1 MSSLEPVSKTRFVA
15 PPPPLQRYLTTY
27 YFTDIESPDGTEIS
41 DLMLPQWASIRY
53 IYRGSVKMTVP
64 DHKSQDSPL
73 AAMTGPTSLAAPISA
88 KSANIAAF
96 GLSPLGWYKFVG
108 QPASRW
114 ANKVVD
120 VESTHQFNLF
130 AQIWD
135 AIRNLDTEADMV
147 DACNR
152 TLLEALQPV
161 DPEEER
167 IEAAHLALTDP
178 AIDSVGALS
187 ERLDMDAK
195 QLSRFSN
202 RVFGFLPKLLLR
214 RQRFVRTLG
223 QALLDPSQSWSE
235 CVDLNY
241 YDQAHFNRDFKRFMG
256 LTPRQYMAQPHPI
269 LGIGATERTK
279 ALGQPLQAMDRP
291 EDPDSNDNC
300 NAA

>member
-1 MSSLEPVSKTRFVA
+1 MQPLEPVSKTRFVL

-27 YFTDIESPDGTEIS
+27 YFSEIESLDGTAVS
-41 DLMLPQWASIRY
+41 DMLLPQWASIRF
-53 IYRGSVKMTVP
+53 IYQGSVNMTVP
-64 DHKSQDSPL
+64 DHKPQPSPL
-73 AAMTGPTSLAAPISA
+73 AAMTGPTSLASPISS
-88 KSANIAAF
+88 KSAKIAAF
-96 GLSPLGWYKFVG
+96 GLLPLGWHKFVG

-114 ANKVVD
+114 ANKVID
-120 VESTHQFNLF
+120 VETTHKFDLF

-135 AIRNLDTEADMV
+135 AIRNLETEAEMIDTFNHM
-147 DACNR
+147 
-152 TLLEALQPV
+152 LLEALEPS
-161 DPEEER
+161 DAEDDR

-178 AIDSVGALS
+178 AIDSVGALC
-187 ERLDMDAK
+187 ERLDMDTK

-223 QALLDPSQSWSE
+223 QALMNPDQSWSE

-269 LGIGATERTK
+269 FGIGATERTK
-279 ALGQPLQAMDRP
+279 ALGRPLQAMDRP
-291 EDPDSNDNC
+291 IDPNGEDNS

>member
-1 MSSLEPVSKTRFVA
+1 MQPLEPVSKTRFVL

-27 YFTDIESPDGTEIS
+27 YFTDIESPDGSEIS

-53 IYRGSVKMTVP
+53 IYRGSVKMTIP
-64 DHKSQDSPL
+64 DQKPQDSPL

-88 KSANIAAF
+88 KKANIAAF
-96 GLSPLGWYKFVG
+96 GLLPLGWYKFVS

-120 VESTHQFNLF
+120 VKTAHKFELF
-130 AQIWD
+130 EQIWD
-135 AIRNLDTEADMV
+135 AIRNLDSEAEMV
-147 DACNR
+147 DASNHI
-152 TLLEALQPV
+152 LLEALQPV

-178 AIDSVGALS
+178 AIDSVAALS
-187 ERLDMDAK
+187 ERLDMDTK

-223 QALLDPSQSWSE
+223 QALMNPTQSWSE

-269 LGIGATERTK
+269 LGIGAMERTK
-279 ALGQPLQAMDRP
+279 ALGRPLQAMDRP
-291 EDPDSNDNC
+291 LDPNGSDNS

>member
-1 MSSLEPVSKTRFVA
+1 MQPLEPVSKTRFIL

-27 YFTDIESPDGTEIS
+27 YFTEIDSQNGSEIS
-41 DLMLPQWASIRY
+41 DQLLPQWASMRY
-53 IYRGSVKMTVP
+53 IYRGSVNMTVP
-64 DHKSQDSPL
+64 PHKPQPSPL
-73 AAMTGPTSLAAPISA
+73 AAMTGPTSLAGPISS
-88 KSANIAAF
+88 KSARIAAF
-96 GLSPLGWYKFVG
+96 GLLPLGWYKFVG

-114 ANKVVD
+114 ANKVID
-120 VESTHQFNLF
+120 VETAHKFDLF
-130 AQIWD
+130 AQICA
-135 AIRNLDTEADMV
+135 AIRNLETEAEMV
-147 DACNR
+147 DTFNHM
-152 TLLEALQPV
+152 LLEALQPS
-161 DPEEER
+161 DAEDDR

-178 AIDSVGALS
+178 QIDSVGALC
-187 ERLDMDAK
+187 ERLEMDTK

-223 QALLDPSQSWSE
+223 QALMDPSQSWSE

-269 LGIGATERTK
+269 FGIGAMERTK
-279 ALGQPLQAMDRP
+279 ALGRPLQAMDRP
-291 EDPDSNDNC
+291 DDPESNGNS

>member
-1 MSSLEPVSKTRFVA
+1 MQPLEPVSKTRFVL

-27 YFTDIESPDGTEIS
+27 YFTDIESPDGSKIS
-41 DLMLPQWASIRY
+41 DLLLPQWASIRF
-53 IYRGSVKMTVP
+53 IYRGSVDMTVP
-64 DHKSQDSPL
+64 DHKPQPSPL
-73 AAMTGPTSLAAPISA
+73 AAMTGPTSLASPIASKSA
-88 KSANIAAF
+88 KVAAF
-96 GLSPLGWYKFVG
+96 GLLPLGWHKLVG

-114 ANKVVD
+114 ANKVID
-120 VESTHQFNLF
+120 VETTHKFDLF
-130 AQIWD
+130 GQIWD
-135 AIRNLDTEADMV
+135 AIRNLETEAEMIDTFNHM
-147 DACNR
+147 
-152 TLLEALQPV
+152 LLEALQPS
-161 DPEEER
+161 DAEDDR

-178 AIDSVGALS
+178 QIDSVGALC
-187 ERLDMDAK
+187 ERLEMDAK

-223 QALLDPSQSWSE
+223 QALMNPSQSWSE

-269 LGIGATERTK
+269 FGIGASERTK
-279 ALGQPLQAMDRP
+279 ALGRPLQAMDRP
-291 EDPDSNDNC
+291 DDPDSEDNC

>member
-1 MSSLEPVSKTRFVA
+1 MQPLEPVSKTRFVL

-27 YFTDIESPDGTEIS
+27 YFSDIESPDGS
-41 DLMLPQWASIRY
+41 DILDLLLPQWASIRY

-64 DHKSQDSPL
+64 DHKPQDSPL
-73 AAMTGPTSLAAPISA
+73 AAMTGPTSLAAPISS
-88 KSANIAAF
+88 KSARIAAF
-96 GLSPLGWYKFVG
+96 GLLPLGWHKFVG

-120 VESTHQFNLF
+120 VETAHKFDLF
-130 AQIWD
+130 AKIWS
-135 AIRNLDTEADMV
+135 AIRVAESEAEMIDIF
-147 DACNR
+147 NHL
-152 TLLEALQPV
+152 LLEALSPT
-161 DPEEER
+161 DSEEEQ

-178 AIDSVGALS
+178 DIDSVSALS
-187 ERLDMDAK
+187 ERLQMDTK
-195 QLSRFSN
+195 QLSRFSS

-223 QALLDPSQSWSE
+223 QALMNPSQNWSE

-269 LGIGATERTK
+269 FGIGASERTK
-279 ALGQPLQAMDRP
+279 ALGRPLQAMDRP
-291 EDPDSNDNC
+291 VDPNGSDNS

>member
-27 YFTDIESPDGTEIS
+27 YFSEIESPDGSDIS
-41 DLMLPQWASIRY
+41 DLLLPQWASIRY
-53 IYRGSVKMTVP
+53 IYRGSVKMMGP
-64 DHKSQDSPL
+64 DEKLQDSPL
-73 AAMTGPTSLAAPISA
+73 AAMTGPTSLAAPIAS
-88 KSANIAAF
+88 KSSRIAAF
-96 GLSPLGWYKFVG
+96 GLLPLGWYKFVR

-114 ANKVVD
+114 ANKVID
-120 VESTHQFNLF
+120 VESAHKFDLF
-130 AQIWD
+130 ADIWN
-135 AIRNLDTEADMV
+135 AIRNLESEAEMV
-147 DACNR
+147 DACNHM
-152 TLLEALQPV
+152 LLEAMSPA
-161 DPEEER
+161 DPEEEL

-178 AIDSVGALS
+178 AIDSVGALC
-187 ERLDMDAK
+187 ERLDMDTK

-223 QALLDPSQSWSE
+223 EALLNPSQSWSE

-269 LGIGATERTK
+269 FGIGASERTK
-279 ALGQPLQAMDRP
+279 ALGRPLQAMDRP
-291 EDPDSNDNC
+291 EDPDSEDNC

>member
-1 MSSLEPVSKTRFVA
+1 MQPLEPVSKTRFVA

-27 YFTDIESPDGTEIS
+27 YFSEIESPDESEIS
-41 DLMLPQWASIRY
+41 DLILPQWASIRY
-53 IYRGSVKMTVP
+53 IYRGSVKMMAP
-64 DHKSQDSPL
+64 DQKPQDSPR
-73 AAMTGPTSLAAPISA
+73 AAMTGPTSLAAPISS
-88 KSANIAAF
+88 KSAHIAAF
-96 GLSPLGWYKFVG
+96 GLLPLGWYKFVG

-114 ANKVVD
+114 ANKVID
-120 VESTHQFNLF
+120 TEAAHKFELF
-130 AQIWD
+130 AEIWN
-135 AIRNLDTEADMV
+135 AIRNLEFESEMV
-147 DACNR
+147 DTCNHL
-152 TLLEALQPV
+152 LLEAMAPA
-161 DPEEER
+161 DPEEEL

-178 AIDSVGALS
+178 MIDSVGALC

-223 QALLDPSQSWSE
+223 EALMNPSQSWSE

-269 LGIGATERTK
+269 FGIGARERTK
-279 ALGQPLQAMDRP
+279 ALGRPLQAMDRP
-291 EDPDSNDNC
+291 EDPDSEDNC

>member
-1 MSSLEPVSKTRFVA
+1 MQPLEPVSKTRFVL

-27 YFTDIESPDGTEIS
+27 YFSEIESLDGTAVS
-41 DLMLPQWASIRY
+41 DMLLPQWASIRF
-53 IYRGSVKMTVP
+53 IYQGRVDMTVP
-64 DHKSQDSPL
+64 DHKPQPSPL
-73 AAMTGPTSLAAPISA
+73 AAMTGPTSLASPISS
-88 KSANIAAF
+88 KSAKIAAF
-96 GLSPLGWYKFVG
+96 GLLPLGWHKFVG

-114 ANKVVD
+114 ANKVID
-120 VESTHQFNLF
+120 VETTHKFDLF

-135 AIRNLDTEADMV
+135 AIRNLETEAEMIDTFNHM
-147 DACNR
+147 
-152 TLLEALQPV
+152 LLEALEPS
-161 DPEEER
+161 DAEDDR

-178 AIDSVGALS
+178 AIDSVGALC
-187 ERLDMDAK
+187 ERLDMDTK

-223 QALLDPSQSWSE
+223 QALMNPDQSWSE

-269 LGIGATERTK
+269 FGIGATERTK
-279 ALGQPLQAMDRP
+279 ALGRPLQAMDRP
-291 EDPDSNDNC
+291 IDPNGEDNS

>member
-1 MSSLEPVSKTRFVA
+1 MQPLEPVSKTRFVA

-27 YFTDIESPDGTEIS
+27 YFSEIESADGSDVS
-41 DLMLPQWASIRY
+41 DLLLPQWASIRY
-53 IYRGSVKMTVP
+53 IYRGSVKMMGP
-64 DHKSQDSPL
+64 DQKLQDSPL
-73 AAMTGPTSLAAPISA
+73 AAMTGPTSLAAPIASQSA
-88 KSANIAAF
+88 RIAAF
-96 GLSPLGWYKFVG
+96 GLLPLGWYKFVG

-114 ANKVVD
+114 ANKVID
-120 VESTHQFNLF
+120 TETAHKFDLF
-130 AQIWD
+130 ANIWN
-135 AIRNLDTEADMV
+135 AIRNLESEAEMV
-147 DACNR
+147 DMCNHM
-152 TLLEALQPV
+152 LLEAMSPA
-161 DPEEER
+161 DPEEEL

-178 AIDSVGALS
+178 MIDSVGALC
-187 ERLDMDAK
+187 ERLDMDTK

-223 QALLDPSQSWSE
+223 EALMNPSQSWSE

-269 LGIGATERTK
+269 FGIGARERTK
-279 ALGQPLQAMDRP
+279 ALGRPLQAMDRP
-291 EDPDSNDNC
+291 EDPDSEDNC

>member
-1 MSSLEPVSKTRFVA
+1 MQPLEPVSKTRFVL

-27 YFTDIESPDGTEIS
+27 YFTEIDSPDGSEIS
-41 DLMLPQWASIRY
+41 DMLLPQWASIRF
-53 IYRGSVKMTVP
+53 IYRGSVDMKVP
-64 DHKSQDSPL
+64 DHKPQPSPL
-73 AAMTGPTSLAAPISA
+73 AAMTGPTSLAAPISC
-88 KSANIAAF
+88 KSARIAAF
-96 GLSPLGWYKFVG
+96 GLLPLGWHKFVG

-114 ANKVVD
+114 ANKVID
-120 VESTHQFNLF
+120 VETAHKFDLF
-130 AQIWD
+130 AEIWD
-135 AIRNLDTEADMV
+135 AIRNLETEAEMIDTFNHM
-147 DACNR
+147 
-152 TLLEALQPV
+152 LLEALEPS
-161 DPEEER
+161 DAEDDR

-178 AIDSVGALS
+178 AIDSVGALC
-187 ERLDMDAK
+187 ERLDMDTK

-223 QALLDPSQSWSE
+223 QALMNPTQSWSE

-269 LGIGATERTK
+269 FGIGASERTK
-279 ALGQPLQAMDRP
+279 ALGRPLQAMDRP
-291 EDPDSNDNC
+291 VDPNGEDNS

>member
-1 MSSLEPVSKTRFVA
+1 MQPLEPVSKTRFVL

-27 YFTDIESPDGTEIS
+27 YFSEIESPDGSAVS
-41 DLMLPQWASIRY
+41 DMLLPQWASIRF
-53 IYRGSVKMTVP
+53 IYQGGVDMTVP
-64 DHKSQDSPL
+64 DHKPQPSPL
-73 AAMTGPTSLAAPISA
+73 AAMTGPTSLASPISS
-88 KSANIAAF
+88 KSAKIAAF
-96 GLSPLGWYKFVG
+96 GLLPLGWHKFVG

-114 ANKVVD
+114 ANKVID
-120 VESTHQFNLF
+120 VETTPKFDLF

-135 AIRNLDTEADMV
+135 TIRNLETEAEMIDTFNHM
-147 DACNR
+147 
-152 TLLEALQPV
+152 LLEALEPP
-161 DPEEER
+161 DAEDDR

-178 AIDSVGALS
+178 AIDSVGALC
-187 ERLDMDAK
+187 EQLDMDTK

-223 QALLDPSQSWSE
+223 QALMNPDQSWSE

-269 LGIGATERTK
+269 FGIGARERTK
-279 ALGQPLQAMDRP
+279 ALGRPLQAMDRP
-291 EDPDSNDNC
+291 EDPDSEDNC

>member
-1 MSSLEPVSKTRFVA
+1 MPSLEPVSTTRFVR

-27 YFTDIESPDGTEIS
+27 YFTNIDSPDNSEIS
-41 DLMLPQWASIRY
+41 DLMLPQWASVRF
-53 IYRGSVKMTVP
+53 IYRGSVNMTVP
-64 DHKSQDSPL
+64 SAKPHQSPR
-73 AAMTGPTSLAAPISA
+73 AVMAGPTSLATPISSKFA
-88 KSANIAAF
+88 RIAAIGF
-96 GLSPLGWYKFVG
+96 LPLGWYKFVR

-114 ANKVVD
+114 ANSVVD
-120 VESTHQFNLF
+120 VEAAHKFDLF
-130 AQIWD
+130 ADIWRSVGD
-135 AIRNLDTEADMV
+135 LKTEAEMV
-147 DACNR
+147 DMFNHI
-152 TLLEALQPV
+152 LLESLGPPDA
-161 DPEEER
+161 DEEL

-178 AIDSVGALS
+178 NIDSVGALS
-187 ERLDMDAK
+187 ERLGMDTK

-223 QALLDPSQSWSE
+223 QAMMNPNQSWSE

-269 LGIGATERTK
+269 FGIGATERTK
-279 ALGQPLQAMDRP
+279 ALGRPLQAMDRP
-291 EDPDSNDNC
+291 DDPDSDDNC

>member
-1 MSSLEPVSKTRFVA
+1 MSALEPVSKTRFVL

-27 YFTDIESPDGTEIS
+27 YFTEIESADGTEVS
-41 DLMLPQWASIRY
+41 DMLLPQWASIRY
-53 IYRGSVKMTVP
+53 IYRGSVDMTIP
-64 DHKSQDSPL
+64 DHKPQPSPR
-73 AAMTGPTSLAAPISA
+73 AAMTGPTSLAAPIAS
-88 KSANIAAF
+88 KSSRIAAF
-96 GLSPLGWYKFVG
+96 GLLPLGWHKFVG
-108 QPASRW
+108 QPAARW

-120 VESTHQFNLF
+120 VESAHKFELF
-130 AQIWD
+130 AQIWK
-135 AIRNLDTEADMV
+135 AIETAESEADMV
-147 DACNR
+147 DKCNH
-152 TLLEALQPV
+152 LLLQALPPA
-161 DPEEER
+161 DAEDDR

-178 AIDSVGALS
+178 NIDSVSALS
-187 ERLDMDAK
+187 ERLEMDTK

-223 QALLDPSQSWSE
+223 QALMNPSQSWSE

-269 LGIGATERTK
+269 FGIGASERTK
-279 ALGQPLQAMDRP
+279 ALGRPLQAMDRP
-291 EDPDSNDNC
+291 VDPESDDNC

>member
-1 MSSLEPVSKTRFVA
+1 MSPLEPVSKTRFVL

-27 YFTDIESPDGTEIS
+27 YFTDIDSPDDSEIS
-41 DLMLPQWASIRY
+41 DLMLPQWASIRF
-53 IYRGSVKMTVP
+53 IYRGGVNMTIP
-64 DHKSQDSPL
+64 SSKPQKSPL
-73 AAMTGPTSLAAPISA
+73 AVMAGPTSLASPISS
-88 KSANIAAF
+88 KSAKIAAF
-96 GLSPLGWYKFVG
+96 GLLPLGWHKFVG

-120 VESTHQFNLF
+120 VEAAHKFDLF
-130 AQIWD
+130 SHIWR
-135 AIRNLDTEADMV
+135 AIRDMETEAEMV
-147 DACNR
+147 HAFNHM
-152 TLLEALQPV
+152 LLEAVEPR
-161 DPEEER
+161 DAEDDR

-178 AIDSVGALS
+178 NIDSVAALC
-187 ERLDMDAK
+187 ERLEMDTK

-223 QALLDPSQSWSE
+223 QALMNPSQNWSE

-269 LGIGATERTK
+269 FGIGAMERTK
-279 ALGQPLQAMDRP
+279 ALGRPLQAMDRP
-291 EDPDSNDNC
+291 IDPNGSDNS

>member
-27 YFTDIESPDGTEIS
+27 YYSEIESPDGSEIS
-41 DLMLPQWASIRY
+41 DMILPQWASIRY
-53 IYRGSVKMTVP
+53 IYRGSVKMMGP
-64 DHKSQDSPL
+64 DEKLQDSPR
-73 AAMTGPTSLAAPISA
+73 AAMTGPTSLAAPIAS
-88 KSANIAAF
+88 KSARIAAF
-96 GLSPLGWYKFVG
+96 GLLPLGWYKFVG

-120 VESTHQFNLF
+120 TEAAHKFELF
-130 AQIWD
+130 AEIWN
-135 AIRNLDTEADMV
+135 AIRNIESEAEMTDTF
-147 DACNR
+147 NHL
-152 TLLEALQPV
+152 LLEALSPT
-161 DPEEER
+161 DPEEEL

-178 AIDSVGALS
+178 AIDSVGALC
-187 ERLDMDAK
+187 ERLDMDTK

-202 RVFGFLPKLLLR
+202 RIFGFLPKLLLR

-223 QALLDPSQSWSE
+223 EALFNPSQSWSE

-269 LGIGATERTK
+269 FGIGASERTK
-279 ALGQPLQAMDRP
+279 ALGRPLQAMDRP
-291 EDPDSNDNC
+291 EDPDSEDNC

>member
-1 MSSLEPVSKTRFVA
+1 MSSLEPVSKTRFIL

-27 YFTDIESPDGTEIS
+27 YFSEIESPDGSDIS
-41 DLMLPQWASIRY
+41 DLLLPQWASIRF
-53 IYRGSVKMTVP
+53 IYQGSVDMTAADDKP
-64 DHKSQDSPL
+64 KPSPL
-73 AAMTGPTSLAAPISA
+73 AAMTGPTSFAAPIS
-88 KSANIAAF
+88 STSSRIAAF
-96 GLSPLGWYKFVG
+96 GLLPLGWHKFVG

-114 ANKVVD
+114 ADKVID
-120 VESTHQFNLF
+120 VETAHQFGLF
-130 AQIWD
+130 ARIWS
-135 AIRNLDTEADMV
+135 AIRNLETEAEMIDTFNQM
-147 DACNR
+147 
-152 TLLEALQPV
+152 LLEALQPS
-161 DPEEER
+161 DAEDDR

-178 AIDSVGALS
+178 QIDSVGALS
-187 ERLDMDAK
+187 DRLQMDTK

-223 QALLDPSQSWSE
+223 QALMNPSQNWSE

-269 LGIGATERTK
+269 FGIGATERTK
-279 ALGQPLQAMDRP
+279 ALGRPLQAMDRP
-291 EDPDSNDNC
+291 IDPNGSDNS